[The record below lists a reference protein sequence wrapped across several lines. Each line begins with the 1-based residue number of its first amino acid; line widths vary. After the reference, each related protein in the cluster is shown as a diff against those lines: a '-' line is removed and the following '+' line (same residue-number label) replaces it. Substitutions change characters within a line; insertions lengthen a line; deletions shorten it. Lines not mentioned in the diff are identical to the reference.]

1 VRNAIEWTRI
11 SWEEVSLNTVK
22 NCWNHAKIL
31 PLPVTVTSGPSD
43 AVIDELKALLVEF
56 SDSSLD
62 VENVVD
68 HATEQWTAAPQSDD
82 EDATAAYEA
91 REESDGEDAD
101 DSEPVVSMTLPVR
114 EARAIGQA
122 FKVFVQKNERMRK
135 YISAIES
142 MVREMEAMT
151 VSARSQQTDMHDFF
165 ACARSG

>member
-1 VRNAIEWTRI
+1 MMLFERRLW
-11 SWEEVSLNTVK
+11 S
-22 NCWNHAKIL
+22 CWNHAKIL
-31 PLPVTVTSGPSD
+31 PQPVTVTSGPSD

-82 EDATAAYEA
+82 EDAAAAYEA

-101 DSEPVVSMTLPVR
+101 DSEPVVPMTLPVR

-122 FKVFVQKNERMRK
+122 FKVFVQKNERGDRVNG
-135 YISAIES
+135 EGDGGNDG
-142 MVREMEAMT
+142 VCE
-151 VSARSQQTDMHDFF
+151 VSANQY
-165 ACARSG
+165 A

>member
-1 VRNAIEWTRI
+1 MNGQGFLGKRC
-11 SWEEVSLNTVK
+11 LNTVK

-82 EDATAAYEA
+82 EDAAAAYEA
-91 REESDGEDAD
+91 RAESDGEDGD
-101 DSEPVVSMTLPVR
+101 DSEPVVPMTLREVR
-114 EARAIGQA
+114 ATGQ
-122 FKVFVQKNERMRK
+122 FLSRIM
-135 YISAIES
+135 S
-142 MVREMEAMT
+142 
-151 VSARSQQTDMHDFF
+151 
-165 ACARSG
+165 ACASIFR

>member
-1 VRNAIEWTRI
+1 MGRG
-11 SWEEVSLNTVK
+11 LNTAK

-82 EDATAAYEA
+82 EDATAGYEA
-91 REESDGEDAD
+91 REESDREDAD
-101 DSEPVVSMTLPVR
+101 DSELVVPMTLQQQDR
-114 EARAIGQA
+114 
-122 FKVFVQKNERMRK
+122 
-135 YISAIES
+135 
-142 MVREMEAMT
+142 
-151 VSARSQQTDMHDFF
+151 RSRFLSRIMS
-165 ACARSG
+165 ACASIFR